1 MKENVVAQTSG
12 NLRDHDDTE
21 QALSEKKRKEMK
33 RRRSAISE

>member
-21 QALSEKKRKEMK
+21 QPLSEMK
-33 RRRSAISE
+33 RRRSAIFE